1 MVLQTKPITIDE
13 FRDYVSQS
21 ENNDRLFELIDGE
34 IIEVSPGRTSNSGVG
49 HLIVIAV
56 HPFCEQHDVPCYTSG
71 GDGAYDI
78 QGHVVAPDFAF
89 KRTPLSNEYPDPIA
103 PEWAVE
109 IISPTDK
116 PYQIRAKRQIY
127 LRAKI
132 LYWELYPES
141 QSIDVYA
148 PGQPQPRTLGINDT
162 LDGGD
167 VLPGFTLPLKKLF
180 KK

>member
-1 MVLQTKPITIDE
+1 MVLQTKPITIDT
-13 FRDYVSQS
+13 FRAYVSRS
-21 ENNDRLFELIDGE
+21 ENSDRLFELIDGE
-34 IIEVSPGRTSNSGVG
+34 MIEVSPGRTSNSGIG
-49 HLIVIAV
+49 HQIVLAV
-56 HPFCEQHDVPCYTSG
+56 HPFCEQHDIPCYTSG

-78 QGHVVAPDFAF
+78 QGNVVAPDFAF

-103 PEWAVE
+103 PDWVVE
-109 IISPTDK
+109 VISPTDK
-116 PYQIRAKRQIY
+116 PYEIRAKRQIY

-148 PGQPQPRTLGINDT
+148 PGQPQPRMLGIDDT
-162 LDGGD
+162 LDGGH
-167 VLPGFTLPLKKLF
+167 VLPGFMLPVKKLF